1 MRQSKLVKVDLK
13 IALLLALIDFSQSA
27 LTLGVSLRYLMT
39 LAVLADLVSFYLPPS
54 VDSFYVEASALLPR
68 YFLLLIES
76 FIGQSVL

>member
-39 LAVLADLVSFYLPPS
+39 LVVLADLVSFYLPPS
-54 VDSFYVEASALLPR
+54 VESFYVVASALLPR

>member
-39 LAVLADLVSFYLPPS
+39 LTVLADLMSFYFPPS
-54 VDSFYVEASALLPR
+54 VDSFYVVASALLPR